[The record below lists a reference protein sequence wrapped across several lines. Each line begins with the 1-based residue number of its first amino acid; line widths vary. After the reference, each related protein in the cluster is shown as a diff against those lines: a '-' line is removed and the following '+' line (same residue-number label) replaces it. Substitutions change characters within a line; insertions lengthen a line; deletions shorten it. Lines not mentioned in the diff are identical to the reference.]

1 MSNAI
6 TSAKQAKA
14 QRSVTG
20 CDRMYGRSVTEPL
33 AIFSLSQIQGEV
45 VHHIRLSGKK
55 RENVAVWLPSDEA
68 DLPSY
73 TLLSAVLTA

>member
-20 CDRMYGRSVTEPL
+20 CDRMYGRAVVEPL
-33 AIFSLSQIQGEV
+33 AIFSLSQIQGET
-45 VHHIRLSGKK
+45 VHHIKF
-55 RENVAVWLPSDEA
+55 VARNEKM
-68 DLPSY
+68 
-73 TLLSAVLTA
+73 